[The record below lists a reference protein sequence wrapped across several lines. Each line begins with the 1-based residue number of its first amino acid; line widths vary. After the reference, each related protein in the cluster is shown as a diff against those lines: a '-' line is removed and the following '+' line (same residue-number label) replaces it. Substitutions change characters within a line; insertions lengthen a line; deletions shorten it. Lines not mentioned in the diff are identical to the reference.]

1 MIPRSE
7 NQKNCGACNDCDF
20 LPRKENVLIDAGEK
34 TGRPQKREIPESES
48 EPFCEAITCKS
59 VGVPSVKAPKIK
71 TCFSRNQ
78 VWVKRYFCTIPF

>member
-34 TGRPQKREIPESES
+34 TGRPQKQEIPEHES
-48 EPFCEAITCKS
+48 EPFCEAITCKCG
-59 VGVPSVKAPKIK
+59 GVKCQGAK
-71 TCFSRNQ
+71 NQ
-78 VWVKRYFCTIPF
+78 NMLFKESGLG